1 MASVELKNVSKIF
14 RQKKGEDVHAV
25 RDLNLTIAD
34 KELVVLLGPSGCG
47 KTTVLR
53 LIAGSE
59 EASSGTISING
70 TATNDVPPQDR
81 DIAMVFQ
88 RDALYPH
95 MTVCENMAFGLKLRR
110 VAKSEICA
118 RINSAAEMLSIAPL
132 LDRYPRALS
141 GGERQRAA
149 LGRALVRKPKV
160 LLLDEPLSQLDRPL
174 RAQLR
179 KEISRLHVQ
188 LGLTMLY
195 VTHDQSEALALTS
208 SRQHPD
214 GILENPNAYST
225 PSTRLALMRAGSIE
239 QVSDA
244 QTLLKHPANDFVA
257 DFFSP
262 E

>member
-1 MASVELKNVSKIF
+1 MARVELKNLSKIF

-47 KTTVLR
+47 KTTTLR
-53 LIAGSE
+53 LIAGLE
-59 EASSGTISING
+59 EVLSGTILING
-70 TATNDVPPQDR
+70 TAMNEVPTQDR

-95 MTVCENMAFGLKLRR
+95 MTVFENMAFGLKLRR
-110 VAKSEICA
+110 VAKSEIHA
-118 RINSAAEMLSIAPL
+118 RINSTAEMLGIAPL
-132 LDRYPRALS
+132 LHRHPRALS

-149 LGRALVRKPKV
+149 LGRALARKPNL

-179 KEISRLHVQ
+179 KEISRLHTQ

-195 VTHDQSEALALTS
+195 VTHDQAEALALTS
-208 SRQHPD
+208 CQLPAGVSN
-214 GILENPNAYST
+214 NPSPNST
-225 PSTRLALMRAGSIE
+225 ASTRLALMRAGAIE
-239 QVSDA
+239 QAGDSH
-244 QTLLKHPANDFVA
+244 TLLSHPANAFVA
-257 DFFSP
+257 NFFNA